1 MLDFFR
7 ALSPRSA
14 ITYGLWRLSGRKRD
28 VHVRTRLGPV
38 IELRPTLFGDRR
50 NNDFGVAYEIFVLD
64 LYGDELGLDSAKVRR
79 VVDLGA
85 NVGFSCLY
93 WLARFPE
100 CKLDAYEPHP
110 GHARQ
115 AARNIGL
122 NGASHRVKLN
132 QAGAGAKARNASL
145 SDRGSG
151 STIGDGGDID
161 IAIVDVF
168 PDLLNTPLDILKMD
182 IEGGEYELMEDPR
195 FAQINAR
202 AIFME
207 WHQCGAQGLVWCR
220 DRLQALGYR
229 VVTATDDGGHGMITA
244 MR

>member
-1 MLDFFR
+1 M
-7 ALSPRSA
+7 
-14 ITYGLWRLSGRKRD
+14 
-28 VHVRTRLGPV
+28 GPM

-50 NNDFGVAYEIFVLD
+50 NNDFGVAYEIFVLN
-64 LYGDELGLDSAKVRR
+64 LYGDEVGMDAAEVRR

-85 NVGFSCLY
+85 NVGYSVLY
-93 WLARFPE
+93 WLARFPFCE
-100 CKLDAYEPHP
+100 VDAYEPHP

-122 NGASHRVKLN
+122 NGALHRVKLN
-132 QAGAGAKARNASL
+132 QAGAGAKARDANL

-151 STIGDGGDID
+151 STIGDGGELD

-168 PDLLNTPLDILKMD
+168 PDLLRAPIDILKMD
-182 IEGGEYELMEDPR
+182 IEGGEYELMADPR
-195 FAQINAR
+195 FEQISAR

-207 WHQCGAQGLVWCR
+207 WHQRDAMGLVWCR

-244 MR
+244 IR